1 MWGSDMPGYRK
12 VALVAFVGA
21 LGVAFCPPVLSQGTQ
36 GTTGSEAPALA
47 PLPRTINLTQ
57 EQRFIIKEIVLKD
70 LNVAK
75 ARADAPE
82 TIGDAVPESVDL
94 HPMPPEL
101 AAKVPQGK
109 SHTFFVKQDNAIVL
123 VSPSDRRVADVIH

>member
-1 MWGSDMPGYRK
+1 MPGYSK
-12 VALVAFVGA
+12 TLLVALAGA
-21 LGVAFCPPVLSQGTQ
+21 LGIAFCPPVLSQSNQEIPGTD
-36 GTTGSEAPALA
+36 APAVA
-47 PLPRTINLTQ
+47 PAPRTINLTQ
-57 EQRFIIKEIVLKD
+57 EQRFIIREIVLKD

-82 TIGDAVPESVDL
+82 TIGDAVPENIDL

-101 AAKVPQGK
+101 AAKVPQGR